1 MWRLVKIPPRDSNE
15 VIFFTDIGLSKNE
28 NKEIDELIKEIEINS
43 FYKIKNSSL
52 NDFFAWKR
60 NITIAS
66 AFLNFEWFTNLSI

>member
-28 NKEIDELIKEIEINS
+28 NKEIEINS
-43 FYKIKNSSL
+43 LYKIKNSSL